1 MVDQKTGRE
10 WDQVC
15 RLNLSCIFAKTKAL
29 VIGVVVSYLV
39 GENSY
44 HKVFRNINNSR
55 YGPSGAEACLNN
67 ENIVIF
73 VNLLTQVTE
82 ESIIC
87 QTAVP
92 TGSAAVKMEE
102 KREINLPDLS
112 EVWLHYR
119 VSQAVYCNLTIT
131 AEQFTGWLLFQS
143 AVVSRLILS
152 CGINRRINHY
162 EWMRSCFMV
171 WPINKHGGERFNKIL
186 WRRRFPCRARSSL
199 TSEHEAMWGFLFFIM
214 TKYLWFYSMSCS
226 VGHLCQQIWGKEK
239 ELNEGEK

>member
-112 EVWLHYR
+112 EV
-119 VSQAVYCNLTIT
+119 
-131 AEQFTGWLLFQS
+131 
-143 AVVSRLILS
+143 
-152 CGINRRINHY
+152 
-162 EWMRSCFMV
+162 
-171 WPINKHGGERFNKIL
+171 
-186 WRRRFPCRARSSL
+186 
-199 TSEHEAMWGFLFFIM
+199 
-214 TKYLWFYSMSCS
+214 
-226 VGHLCQQIWGKEK
+226 
-239 ELNEGEK
+239 